1 MEITTYKERY
11 EQPTQTISVPEALQE
26 KGFEVYFMP
35 LSIGKKN
42 MQSDKKPEKVLDI
55 EVQKGAG
62 DIMRGYFADVPLPN
76 SPDEDFIVP
85 DRKVYKPLE
94 IK

>member
-35 LSIGKKN
+35 LSAK
-42 MQSDKKPEKVLDI
+42 QSDNAKNNDKQTKSDNFGS
-55 EVQKGAG
+55 KFAS
-62 DIMRGYFADVPLPN
+62 YFADVPLPKN
-76 SPDEDFIVP
+76 ANEELVIPNRPLS
-85 DRKVYKPLE
+85 KPVGFE
-94 IK
+94 